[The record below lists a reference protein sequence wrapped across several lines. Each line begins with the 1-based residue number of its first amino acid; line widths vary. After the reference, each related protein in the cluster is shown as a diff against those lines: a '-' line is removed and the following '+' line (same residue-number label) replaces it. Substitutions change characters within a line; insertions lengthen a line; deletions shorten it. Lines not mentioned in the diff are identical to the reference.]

1 MLNKLILIQVILL
14 VLLIPLEPVK
24 AEIEGYRVTYEY
36 ETRMTSYY
44 PNRSSAITGCG
55 LEFTNFDVNENGW
68 FTYDGR
74 LVIATATDYLLNYGW
89 KLADG
94 VRTYEYY
101 QELILNIDGQ
111 DYLAVV
117 LDSCGLCMQ
126 TGRIDLF
133 VVDQNAIKD
142 TYIIVKEIVNEQM
155 V

>member
-1 MLNKLILIQVILL
+1 MVKKLILILL
-14 VLLIPLEPVK
+14 VLLIPMKPVK

-44 PNRSSAITGCG
+44 PTRSSAVTGCG
-55 LEFTNFDVNENGW
+55 LDFKYFDVNEKGW

-94 VRTYEYY
+94 VRTYKYY
-101 QELILNIDGQ
+101 QELILEIDGV

-117 LDSCGLCMQ
+117 LDSCGLCMK

-133 VVDQNAIKD
+133 VVNESAIKD
-142 TYIIVKEIVNEQM
+142 TTIIVKEITDEQM

>member
-1 MLNKLILIQVILL
+1 MLKKLLLIPAL
-14 VLLIPLEPVK
+14 VLLIPMKPVK
-24 AEIEGYRVTYEY
+24 AEIENYTVTYEY
-36 ETRMTSYY
+36 ETRLTSYY
-44 PNRSSAITGCG
+44 PTRANTTTGCG
-55 LEFTNFDVNENGW
+55 LEFYNFDVNENGW

-101 QELILNIDGQ
+101 QELILNIDGV

-117 LDSCGLCMQ
+117 LDSCGLCMT

-133 VVDQNAIKD
+133 VVNKSAIKD
-142 TYIIVKEIVNEQM
+142 TTIIVKEITNDEM
-155 V
+155 I

>member
-1 MLNKLILIQVILL
+1 MKIIKVILIALFILSGSL
-14 VLLIPLEPVK
+14 KVK
-24 AEIEGYRVTYEY
+24 AQQIEGYTITYEY

-44 PNRSSAITGCG
+44 PTRANRVTGCG
-55 LEFTNFDVNENGW
+55 LEFNKFDVNENGW

-74 LVIATATDYLLNYGW
+74 LVIATATNYLLNYGW

-94 VRTYEYY
+94 VRTYQYY
-101 QELILNIDGQ
+101 QELILNIDGV

-133 VVDQNAIKD
+133 VMDKNSIKD
-142 TYIIVKEIVNEQM
+142 TMIIVKEITNDEM

>member
-1 MLNKLILIQVILL
+1 MKYKILL
-14 VLLIPLEPVK
+14 VATLIILFTPKGSVAK
-24 AEIEGYRVTYEY
+24 AEIEGYTVTYEY
-36 ETRMTSYY
+36 ETRLTSYY
-44 PNRSSAITGCG
+44 PTRANAATGCG
-55 LEFTNFDVNENGW
+55 LEFNKFDVNENGW

-101 QELILNIDGQ
+101 QELILNIDGV

-133 VVDQNAIKD
+133 VMDKNSIKD
-142 TYIIVKEIVNEQM
+142 TMIIVKEITNDEM
-155 V
+155 I

>member
-1 MLNKLILIQVILL
+1 MIKKLLLIPAL
-14 VLLIPLEPVK
+14 VLLIPTKPVK
-24 AEIEGYRVTYEY
+24 AEIEGYTVTYEY
-36 ETRMTSYY
+36 ETRLTSYY
-44 PNRSSAITGCG
+44 PTRANSETGCG
-55 LEFTNFDVNENGW
+55 LRFNNFDVNENGW

-101 QELILNIDGQ
+101 QELILNIDGV

-117 LDSCGLCMQ
+117 LDSCGLCMT

-133 VVDQNAIKD
+133 VVDKNAIKD
-142 TYIIVKEIVNEQM
+142 TTIIVKEITNDEM
-155 V
+155 I

>member
-1 MLNKLILIQVILL
+1 MRIFKVILMAL
-14 VLLIPLEPVK
+14 FISSGSFKVK
-24 AEIEGYRVTYEY
+24 AQQIEGYTVTYEY
-36 ETRMTSYY
+36 ETRLTSYY
-44 PNRSSAITGCG
+44 PTRANRVTGCG
-55 LEFTNFDVNENGW
+55 LEFNKFDVNENGW

-94 VRTYEYY
+94 VRTYQYY
-101 QELILNIDGQ
+101 QELILNIDGV

-133 VVDQNAIKD
+133 VMDKNSIKD
-142 TYIIVKEIVNEQM
+142 TMIIVKEITNDEM
-155 V
+155 I

>member
-1 MLNKLILIQVILL
+1 MKNKLFLIASLIILFTPSGSVA
-14 VLLIPLEPVK
+14 K
-24 AEIEGYRVTYEY
+24 AEIEGYTVTYEY
-36 ETRMTSYY
+36 ETRLTSYY
-44 PNRSSAITGCG
+44 PTRANAATGCG
-55 LEFTNFDVNENGW
+55 LKFTYFDVNENGW

-101 QELILNIDGQ
+101 QELILNIDGV

-133 VVDQNAIKD
+133 VVNKSAIKD
-142 TYIIVKEIVNEQM
+142 TMIIVKEITNDEM
-155 V
+155 I

>member
-1 MLNKLILIQVILL
+1 MFKKLILIL
-14 VLLIPLEPVK
+14 VLLIPFKSVK
-24 AEIEGYRVTYEY
+24 AEIEGYTITYEY

-44 PNRSSAITGCG
+44 PTRANAVTGCG
-55 LEFTNFDVNENGW
+55 LEFTYFDVNENGW

-101 QELILNIDGQ
+101 QELILNIDGV

-117 LDSCGLCMQ
+117 LDSCGLCMR

-133 VVDQNAIKD
+133 VVDASAIKD
-142 TYIIVKEIVNEQM
+142 TMIIVKEITNDEM

>member
-1 MLNKLILIQVILL
+1 MKYKMLL
-14 VLLIPLEPVK
+14 VATLIILFTPKGSVAK
-24 AEIEGYRVTYEY
+24 AEIEGYTVTYEY
-36 ETRMTSYY
+36 ETRLTSYY
-44 PNRSSAITGCG
+44 PTRANATTGCG
-55 LEFTNFDVNENGW
+55 LEFTYFDVNENGW
-68 FTYDGR
+68 FTYNGR

-101 QELILNIDGQ
+101 QELILNIDGV

-133 VVDQNAIKD
+133 VMDKNSIKD
-142 TYIIVKEIVNEQM
+142 TMIVVKEITNDEM
-155 V
+155 I

>member
-1 MLNKLILIQVILL
+1 MIKKLILIL
-14 VLLIPLEPVK
+14 VLLIPFKSVK
-24 AEIEGYRVTYEY
+24 AEIEGYTITYEY

-44 PNRSSAITGCG
+44 PTRANAVTGCG
-55 LEFTNFDVNENGW
+55 LEFTYFDVNENGW

-101 QELILNIDGQ
+101 QELILNIDGV

-117 LDSCGLCMQ
+117 LDSCGLCMR

-133 VVDQNAIKD
+133 VVDTSAIKD
-142 TYIIVKEIVNEQM
+142 TMIIVKEIRNDEM

>member
-1 MLNKLILIQVILL
+1 MKNKLFLIASLIILFTPKGSVA
-14 VLLIPLEPVK
+14 K
-24 AEIEGYRVTYEY
+24 AEIEGYTVTYEY
-36 ETRMTSYY
+36 ETRLTSYY
-44 PNRSSAITGCG
+44 PTRANAVTGCG
-55 LEFTNFDVNENGW
+55 LEFNYFDVNENGW
-68 FTYDGR
+68 FTYNGR

-101 QELILNIDGQ
+101 QELILNIDGV

-133 VVDQNAIKD
+133 VVNKSAIKD
-142 TYIIVKEIVNEQM
+142 TMIIVKEITNDEM
-155 V
+155 I

>member
-1 MLNKLILIQVILL
+1 MKIIKVILIALFILSGSL
-14 VLLIPLEPVK
+14 RVQ
-24 AEIEGYRVTYEY
+24 AQQIEGYTVTYEY
-36 ETRMTSYY
+36 ETRLTSYY
-44 PNRSSAITGCG
+44 PTRANAVTGCG
-55 LEFTNFDVNENGW
+55 LEFNYFDVNENGW

-101 QELILNIDGQ
+101 QELILNIDGV

-133 VVDQNAIKD
+133 VVNKSAIKD
-142 TYIIVKEIVNEQM
+142 TMIIVKEITNDEM
-155 V
+155 I

>member
-1 MLNKLILIQVILL
+1 MLKKLLLIPAL
-14 VLLIPLEPVK
+14 VLLIPMKPVK
-24 AEIEGYRVTYEY
+24 AEIENYTVTYEY
-36 ETRMTSYY
+36 ETRLTSYY
-44 PNRSSAITGCG
+44 PTRANTTTGCG
-55 LEFTNFDVNENGW
+55 LGFNNFDVNENGW

-101 QELILNIDGQ
+101 QELILNIDGV

-117 LDSCGLCMQ
+117 LDSCGLCMT

-133 VVDQNAIKD
+133 VVNKSAIKD
-142 TYIIVKEIVNEQM
+142 TTIIVKEITNDEM
-155 V
+155 I

>member
-1 MLNKLILIQVILL
+1 MHKKLILIVL
-14 VLLIPLEPVK
+14 VLLIPMKPVK

-44 PNRSSAITGCG
+44 PTRANAQTGCG
-55 LEFTNFDVNENGW
+55 LEFTYFDVNEKGW

-94 VRTYEYY
+94 VRTYKYY
-101 QELILNIDGQ
+101 QELILEIDGV

-133 VVDQNAIKD
+133 VENKDAIKD
-142 TYIIVKEIVNEQM
+142 TTIIVKEITNE
-155 V
+155 

>member
-1 MLNKLILIQVILL
+1 MLKKLIFLIILL
-14 VLLIPLEPVK
+14 ITPKPVK
-24 AEIEGYRVTYEY
+24 AEIEHFRVVYEY

-44 PNRSSAITGCG
+44 PTRANSSTGCG
-55 LEFTNFDVNENGW
+55 LQFNNFDVNEFGW

-74 LVIATATDYLLNYGW
+74 LVVATATDYLLNYGW

-101 QELILNIDGQ
+101 QELILEIDGV

-117 LDSCGLCMQ
+117 LDSCGACMT

-133 VVDQNAIKD
+133 VVDESAIKD
-142 TYIIVKEIVNEQM
+142 TYIIVKEIVDEEM

>member
-1 MLNKLILIQVILL
+1 MKIIKIILIALFILSGSL
-14 VLLIPLEPVK
+14 RVQ
-24 AEIEGYRVTYEY
+24 AQQIEGYTVTYEY
-36 ETRMTSYY
+36 ETRLTSYY
-44 PNRSSAITGCG
+44 PTRANAVTGCG
-55 LEFTNFDVNENGW
+55 LEFNYFDVNENGW

-101 QELILNIDGQ
+101 QELILNIDGV

-133 VVDQNAIKD
+133 VMDKNSIKD
-142 TYIIVKEIVNEQM
+142 TMIIVKEITNDEM
-155 V
+155 I

>member
-1 MLNKLILIQVILL
+1 MKKQLLLAASLIILFTPKGS
-14 VLLIPLEPVK
+14 VAK
-24 AEIEGYRVTYEY
+24 AEIEGYTVTYEY
-36 ETRMTSYY
+36 ETRLTSYY
-44 PNRSSAITGCG
+44 PTRANAATGCG
-55 LEFTNFDVNENGW
+55 LEFNKFDVNENGW
-68 FTYDGR
+68 FTYNGR

-101 QELILNIDGQ
+101 QELILNIDGV

-133 VVDQNAIKD
+133 VMDKNSIKD
-142 TYIIVKEIVNEQM
+142 TYIIVKEITNDEM
-155 V
+155 I

>member
-1 MLNKLILIQVILL
+1 MIKRLFLILI
-14 VLLIPLEPVK
+14 VLFISSGSLKVK
-24 AEIEGYRVTYEY
+24 AEQIEGYTVTYEY

-44 PNRSSAITGCG
+44 PTRANRVTGCG
-55 LEFTNFDVNENGW
+55 LEFNKFDVNENGW

-74 LVIATATDYLLNYGW
+74 LVIATATNYLLNYGW

-94 VRTYEYY
+94 VRTYKYY
-101 QELILNIDGQ
+101 QELILNIDGV

-133 VVDQNAIKD
+133 VMDKNSIKD
-142 TYIIVKEIVNEQM
+142 TMIIVKEITNDEM

>member
-1 MLNKLILIQVILL
+1 MKKQLFLIVSLIILFT
-14 VLLIPLEPVK
+14 PKGSAAK
-24 AEIEGYRVTYEY
+24 AEIEGYTVTYEY
-36 ETRMTSYY
+36 ETRLTSYY
-44 PNRSSAITGCG
+44 PTRANAATGCG
-55 LEFTNFDVNENGW
+55 LEFNKFDVNENGW
-68 FTYDGR
+68 FTYNGR

-101 QELILNIDGQ
+101 QELILNIDGV

-133 VVDQNAIKD
+133 VVNKSAIKD
-142 TYIIVKEIVNEQM
+142 TMIIVKEITNDEM
-155 V
+155 I

>member
-1 MLNKLILIQVILL
+1 MIKKLLLIPAL
-14 VLLIPLEPVK
+14 VLLIPMKPVK
-24 AEIEGYRVTYEY
+24 AEIEGYTVTYEY
-36 ETRMTSYY
+36 ETRLTSYY
-44 PNRSSAITGCG
+44 PTRANIETGCG
-55 LEFTNFDVNENGW
+55 LKYNNFDVNENGW

-101 QELILNIDGQ
+101 QELILNIDGV

-117 LDSCGLCMQ
+117 LDSCGLCMT

-133 VVDQNAIKD
+133 VVDKNAIKD
-142 TYIIVKEIVNEQM
+142 TTIIVKEITNDEM
-155 V
+155 I

>member
-1 MLNKLILIQVILL
+1 MHKKLFLIGL
-14 VLLIPLEPVK
+14 VLLIPFKPVK
-24 AEIEGYRVTYEY
+24 AEIEGYKVTYSY

-44 PNRSSAITGCG
+44 PTRANATTGCG
-55 LEFTNFDVNENGW
+55 LEFNKFDVNENGW

-74 LVIATATDYLLNYGW
+74 LVVATATDYLLNYGW

-101 QELILNIDGQ
+101 QELILEIDGE

-117 LDSCGLCMQ
+117 LDSCGLCMR

-142 TYIIVKEIVNEQM
+142 TTIIVKEITDEKM

>member
-1 MLNKLILIQVILL
+1 MKIIKVILIALFISGSLRVQ
-14 VLLIPLEPVK
+14 
-24 AEIEGYRVTYEY
+24 AQQIEGYTVTYEY
-36 ETRMTSYY
+36 ETRLTSYY
-44 PNRSSAITGCG
+44 PTRANAATGCG
-55 LEFTNFDVNENGW
+55 LEFTYFDVNENGW

-101 QELILNIDGQ
+101 QELILNIDGV

-133 VVDQNAIKD
+133 VMDKNSIKD
-142 TYIIVKEIVNEQM
+142 TMIIVKEITNDEM
-155 V
+155 I

>member
-1 MLNKLILIQVILL
+1 MKIIKVILIALFISGSLRVQ
-14 VLLIPLEPVK
+14 
-24 AEIEGYRVTYEY
+24 AQQIEGYTVTYEY
-36 ETRMTSYY
+36 ETRLTSYY
-44 PNRSSAITGCG
+44 PTRASAVTGCG
-55 LEFTNFDVNENGW
+55 LEFTYFDVNENGW

-101 QELILNIDGQ
+101 QELILNIDGV

-133 VVDQNAIKD
+133 VMDKNSIKD
-142 TYIIVKEIVNEQM
+142 TMIIVKEITNDEM
-155 V
+155 I

>member
-1 MLNKLILIQVILL
+1 MQKILLLIL
-14 VLLIPLEPVK
+14 VLLLPFKPVK
-24 AEIEGYRVTYEY
+24 AEIEGYRVTYSY
-36 ETRMTSYY
+36 ETRLTSYY
-44 PNRSSAITGCG
+44 PTRANATTGCG
-55 LEFTNFDVNENGW
+55 LEFNKFDVNENGW

-101 QELILNIDGQ
+101 QELILEIDKV

-117 LDSCGLCMQ
+117 LDSCGLCMR

-133 VVDQNAIKD
+133 VVDQNAVKD
-142 TYIIVKEIVNEQM
+142 TTIIVKEITDEKM

>member
-1 MLNKLILIQVILL
+1 MKIIKVILIALFILSGSL
-14 VLLIPLEPVK
+14 RVQ
-24 AEIEGYRVTYEY
+24 AQQIEGYTVTYEY
-36 ETRMTSYY
+36 ETRLTRA
-44 PNRSSAITGCG
+44 NAVTGCG
-55 LEFTNFDVNENGW
+55 LEFTYFDVNENGW

-74 LVIATATDYLLNYGW
+74 LVIATATNYLLNYGW

-94 VRTYEYY
+94 VRTYKYY
-101 QELILNIDGQ
+101 QELILNIDGV

-133 VVDQNAIKD
+133 VMDKNSIKD
-142 TYIIVKEIVNEQM
+142 TMIIVKEITNDEM